1 MLRKKE
7 YGIGKR
13 IRKEM
18 EIRMLSCS
26 FSVCTVED
34 YSQVDFASDFCF
46 TAKTDEENSLVC
58 RTQDVPDN
66 VTAREDGWRAFR
78 IQGKL
83 DFSLIGILA
92 RISSLMADNGIGI
105 FAISTYRT
113 DYVLTKRDDYDKA
126 IEVLRNAGYEISG
139 EQQQAYC

>member
-1 MLRKKE
+1 
-7 YGIGKR
+7 
-13 IRKEM
+13 M
-18 EIRMLSCS
+18 EIRMLAYS

-34 YSQVDFASDFCF
+34 YSQVDFGSDFCF
-46 TAKTDEENSLVC
+46 TGKTDEENSLVC

-78 IQGKL
+78 IQGTL

-105 FAISTYRT
+105 FALSTYRT
-113 DYVLTKRDDYDKA
+113 DYILTRRDDYAKA
-126 IEVLRNAGYEISG
+126 MEVLRNAGYEISG
-139 EQQQAYC
+139 EQEQAYC